1 MKVKMS
7 RNDRKKQEK
16 KDEKNRED
24 GEDDNSVSQ
33 QKIKIFQKR
42 KKN

>member
-33 QKIKIFQKR
+33 FQKR